1 MAAESGT
8 PGTPGR
14 AAVLAKGA
22 LRRLAQAQLEPTPE
36 NYARAFAEE
45 AGAPP
50 PAARPKAGAGWPVL
64 VERLVRNLERGS
76 RQWTTARRK
85 ESLFRVLD
93 GSRSDEERL
102 AQRLGS
108 LLQAW
113 ESDRASDA
121 GDDRLAAGAE
131 GGAWPAGETAPAPL
145 SMPVPPGATTRPA
158 PLADAPTGSERTGDR
173 PASAAAAA
181 AEVAV
186 TTLADT
192 VRTGLGDADR
202 QAAELSR
209 RIERLIAARASLPEP
224 LPGDQAELAAACR
237 DSQRWFA
244 QRHEL
249 TRQLTALCAEMS
261 QGLVDL
267 SEDESWSR
275 GQCEALRAQI
285 GDAVDLRGVRAASA
299 MLADTRTRQTAAKR
313 EREAAR
319 AALKQVLAGMIGE
332 VGALQQQAGG
342 FELAIERHASAVEAA
357 DSLEGLA
364 SVVQAMLADSRQL
377 RTAIGASHERLQRDS
392 HRAAELETRVR
403 DLEADLRRLSDE
415 ACTDALTQVANR
427 RGLEQHFAAASAHAA
442 RAGEPLAVG
451 LIDIDNFKKL
461 NDRLGHA
468 AGDLALKSLAAEVRQ
483 RLRGE
488 DQVAR
493 FGGEEFVVLLPG
505 LAAQAAQQ
513 ALTRLQRA
521 LSASLFLHEGEE
533 VFVTFSAGV
542 TAWQAGEPLQ
552 AAIERADAGLYEAKR
567 AGKNRTCV
575 G

>member
-1 MAAESGT
+1 MAVEQGV
-8 PGTPGR
+8 PGST
-14 AAVLAKGA
+14 AALAKGA

-36 NYARAFAEE
+36 NYARAYAEE
-45 AGAPP
+45 AGGALPRAKAAALPAPAW
-50 PAARPKAGAGWPVL
+50 PAL

-76 RQWTTARRK
+76 RQWTAARRK

-113 ESDRASDA
+113 ETDRAPDEVDS
-121 GDDRLAAGAE
+121 RLAAEPG
-131 GGAWPAGETAPAPL
+131 GETAPAANGET
-145 SMPVPPGATTRPA
+145 SSVPPGVTMPA
-158 PLADAPTGSERTGDR
+158 PLGETLPAPLMATL
-173 PASAAAAA
+173 PAMTSDPREARAASGTAAIA
-181 AEVAV
+181 
-186 TTLADT
+186 TLNDT
-192 VRTGLGDADR
+192 VCAGLGDADR
-202 QAAELSR
+202 RATELARRLQRLVDARTATAASSADE
-209 RIERLIAARASLPEP
+209 A
-224 LPGDQAELAAACR
+224 DLAAACG
-237 DSQRWFA
+237 DAKRWFG

-249 TRQLTALCAEMS
+249 MRQLTALCAEMS
-261 QGLVDL
+261 QGLVEL

-275 GQCEALRAQI
+275 GQCEVLRAHL
-285 GDAVDLRGVRAASA
+285 GEGVDLRGVRAATA

-342 FELAIERHASAVEAA
+342 FELAIERHATAVEAA
-357 DSLEGLA
+357 DSLESLA
-364 SVVQAMLADSRQL
+364 SVVQSMLADSRQL
-377 RTAIGASHERLQRDS
+377 RSAIGASHERLQRDS
-392 HRAAELETRVR
+392 RRATELETRVR
-403 DLEADLRRLSDE
+403 DLETQLRRLSDE

-427 RGLEQHFAAASAHAA
+427 RGLEQHFAAASA
-442 RAGEPLAVG
+442 RAESGGRPLAVG

-468 AGDLALKSLAAEVRQ
+468 AGDTALKALAAEVSR
-483 RLRGE
+483 RLRAD

-493 FGGEEFVVLLPG
+493 FGGEEFVVLLPD
-505 LAAQAAQQ
+505 LTVELAQQ
-513 ALTRLQRA
+513 ALTRLQRS

-542 TAWQAGEPLQ
+542 TAWRQGEPLQ
-552 AAIERADAGLYEAKR
+552 AALERADAGLYEAKR
-567 AGKNRTCV
+567 TGKNRTCV
-575 G
+575 A